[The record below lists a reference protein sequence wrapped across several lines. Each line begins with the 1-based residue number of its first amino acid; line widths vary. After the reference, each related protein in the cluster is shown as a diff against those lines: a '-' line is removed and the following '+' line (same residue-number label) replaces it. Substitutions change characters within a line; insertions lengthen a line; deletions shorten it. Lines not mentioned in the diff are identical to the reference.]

1 LTRKEDA
8 LATVSDSAPDT
19 THARNAWHTCGGCG
33 LHAPLPP
40 TTATCPGCGR
50 PAARTSWQTRTDDE
64 LLSIYTE
71 TAGRI
76 RAWLTMHG
84 YSDADRL
91 AGIREAVADHARE
104 VGPCR

>member
-8 LATVSDSAPDT
+8 LTTVSDSTPDT
-19 THARNAWHTCGGCG
+19 THARDTWH
-33 LHAPLPP
+33 
-40 TTATCPGCGR
+40 TCPGCGR
-50 PAARTSWQTRTDDE
+50 PARTAQQTRTDDE
-64 LLSIYTE
+64 LLSIYAE

-91 AGIREAVADHARE
+91 AGIREALADHEHARARE
-104 VGPCR
+104 AGPCR